1 METDVCQPALVATS
15 VAAFRVASEA
25 GLRPGLVMGH
35 SLGEY
40 SALVAGGALG
50 LADGVRLVAER
61 GAAMLEAGRTTPG
74 AMAAVIGL
82 SDDDARALA
91 DEAGDVWP
99 ANFNG
104 PGQVVV
110 SGTSPASTGSWPSP
124 RSAPCGSCGWRWTA
138 PTIPRSWSRRP
149 RASRR
154 PSRRGT
160 RWHSDPPF
168 LSTTTGVV
176 EPPERLRENLL
187 AQLTS
192 PVRFGD
198 AVEAAL
204 ALGAERFVELGPG
217 RVLSGLVR
225 RIRRD
230 APWPASLSEPG
241 DVDALAA
248 VRLMPVA
255 LVTGASRGIGAAC
268 ARALAA
274 AGYDVGVGY
283 AADADGAAAD
293 RGGGGGGR
301 APAPPS
307 TAPTSPTRPRPEP
320 WWRRSRRPWARST
333 RWC

>member
-1 METDVCQPALVATS
+1 MIVAMFPGQGAQVVGMGRALSEDYAVARRTFEEADAVLGYALSKICFEGPAERLMETDVCQPALVATS

-61 GAAMLEAGRTTPG
+61 GAAMLEAGRTSPG

-99 ANFNG
+99 ANFNC

-110 SGTSPASTGSWPSP
+110 SGTVAGVDRLVALAGERSVRVMRLALDGAYHSPLMEPAAA
-124 RSAPCGSCGWRWTA
+124 RLAPALQAWDPVA
-138 PTIPRSWSRRP
+138 
-149 RASRR
+149 
-154 PSRRGT
+154 
-160 RWHSDPPF
+160 SDPPF

-176 EPPERLRENLL
+176 EPPKRLREILL

-198 AVEAAL
+198 AVEAAM
-204 ALGAERFVELGPG
+204 ALGAGRFVELGPG

-230 APWPASLSEPG
+230 APVANLSEPG

-248 VRLMPVA
+248 V
-255 LVTGASRGIGAAC
+255 G
-268 ARALAA
+268 
-274 AGYDVGVGY
+274 
-283 AADADGAAAD
+283 
-293 RGGGGGGR
+293 
-301 APAPPS
+301 
-307 TAPTSPTRPRPEP
+307 
-320 WWRRSRRPWARST
+320 
-333 RWC
+333 

>member
-1 METDVCQPALVATS
+1 VIVAMFPGQGAQVVGMGRALAEDYEVARRTFEEADDVLGYALSQICFEGPAERLMETDVCQPALVATS
-15 VAAFRVASEA
+15 VAAFRVASDA

-61 GAAMLEAGRTTPG
+61 GAAMLEAGRTSPG

-110 SGTSPASTGSWPSP
+110 SGTVAGVDRLVALAEERSVRVMRLALDGAYHSPLMEPAAA
-124 RSAPCGSCGWRWTA
+124 RLAPALEAWDPVA
-138 PTIPRSWSRRP
+138 
-149 RASRR
+149 
-154 PSRRGT
+154 
-160 RWHSDPPF
+160 SDPPF

-176 EPPERLRENLL
+176 EPPERLREILL

-204 ALGAERFVELGPG
+204 ALGAGRFVEFGPG

-230 APWPASLSEPG
+230 APVANLSEPG
-241 DVDALAA
+241 DVEALAA
-248 VRLMPVA
+248 V
-255 LVTGASRGIGAAC
+255 G
-268 ARALAA
+268 
-274 AGYDVGVGY
+274 
-283 AADADGAAAD
+283 
-293 RGGGGGGR
+293 
-301 APAPPS
+301 
-307 TAPTSPTRPRPEP
+307 
-320 WWRRSRRPWARST
+320 
-333 RWC
+333 

>member
-1 METDVCQPALVATS
+1 VIVAMFPGQGAQVVGMGRALAEDYEVARRTFEEADDVLGYALSQICFEGPAERLMETDVCQPALVATS

-61 GAAMLEAGRTTPG
+61 GAAMLEAGRTSPG

-99 ANFNG
+99 ANFNC

-110 SGTSPASTGSWPSP
+110 SGTVAGIDRLVALAEERSTRVMRLAVDGAYHSPLMRPAAARLEPALAAWAPAPS
-124 RSAPCGSCGWRWTA
+124 
-138 PTIPRSWSRRP
+138 
-149 RASRR
+149 
-154 PSRRGT
+154 
-160 RWHSDPPF
+160 HPPF
-168 LSTTTGVV
+168 LSTTTSAV
-176 EPPERLRENLL
+176 EPPERLREILL
-187 AQLTS
+187 AQMTS

-204 ALGAERFVELGPG
+204 ALGATRFVELGPG

-230 APWPASLSEPG
+230 APVVHVSEPA

-248 VRLMPVA
+248 V
-255 LVTGASRGIGAAC
+255 G
-268 ARALAA
+268 
-274 AGYDVGVGY
+274 
-283 AADADGAAAD
+283 
-293 RGGGGGGR
+293 
-301 APAPPS
+301 
-307 TAPTSPTRPRPEP
+307 
-320 WWRRSRRPWARST
+320 
-333 RWC
+333 